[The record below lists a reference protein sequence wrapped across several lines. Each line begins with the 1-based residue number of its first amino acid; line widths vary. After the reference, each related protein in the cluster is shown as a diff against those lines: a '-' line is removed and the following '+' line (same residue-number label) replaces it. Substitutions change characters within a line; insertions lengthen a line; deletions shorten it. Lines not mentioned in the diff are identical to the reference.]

1 MVLELKKCFYTAIST
16 KRHWVRSGNSYQCFR
31 LMDSSKGDY
40 RTWKKN
46 PEYINLTKYKVFS
59 IFFLKV
65 KIRIIT
71 HTRKSIQMIKGNRN

>member
-1 MVLELKKCFYTAIST
+1 
-16 KRHWVRSGNSYQCFR
+16 
-31 LMDSSKGDY
+31 MDSSKGDY

-59 IFFLKV
+59 IFFKKV

-71 HTRKSIQMIKGNRN
+71 HTRKSIQMIIGNRI